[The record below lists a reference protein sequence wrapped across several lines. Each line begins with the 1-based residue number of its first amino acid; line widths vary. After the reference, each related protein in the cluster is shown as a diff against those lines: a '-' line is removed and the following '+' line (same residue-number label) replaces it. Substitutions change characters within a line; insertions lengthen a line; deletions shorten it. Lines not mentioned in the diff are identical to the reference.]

1 MIKYS
6 GLFFFKIFLRKKND
20 LIKILTNKIRLNIYP
35 LTNLILL
42 FFLFSKIFIFLFF
55 ISFLKLFHSPKE
67 FRMYVS

>member
-35 LTNLILL
+35 LTNLI
-42 FFLFSKIFIFLFF
+42 FLEK
-55 ISFLKLFHSPKE
+55 
-67 FRMYVS
+67 